1 VGKLDS
7 KAVFITGAS
16 SGIGAAL
23 ARRCAAE
30 GARVALT
37 ARRLDRLAALEAEIR
52 EGGGQAV
59 AIEADV
65 TRDGDLELAAAIAR
79 EALGGI
85 DVVVANAGFG
95 VAGKLARLT
104 LADYQRQMETNFFGV
119 LRTVYATVDDLR
131 RSRGTLV
138 IVGSVAGY
146 LSAPG
151 NSAYTASKFAVHG
164 LAQSLRSELAAEG
177 IAVVL
182 IAPGFVETEIQRVD
196 NEGKLRAEP
205 RDVIPSWLLMPADAA
220 AREIVEAIAAGERE
234 RVVTLHGKVAVALV
248 RHAPGLVAAAMKLVG
263 KRGR

>member
-1 VGKLDS
+1 MGKLES
-7 KAVFITGAS
+7 RAVFITGAS

-52 EGGGQAV
+52 EGGGEAV

-65 TRDGDLELAAAIAR
+65 TRDGDLEQAAAIAR

-85 DVVVANAGFG
+85 NVVVANAGFG
-95 VAGKLARLT
+95 VAGKLERLT
-104 LADYQRQMETNFFGV
+104 LADYRRQMETNLFGV
-119 LRTVYATVDDLR
+119 IRTVYATLDDLR

-138 IVGSVAGY
+138 IVGSVSGY
-146 LSAPG
+146 LPAPG

-164 LAQSLRSELAAEG
+164 LAQSLRAELAAEG

-182 IAPGFVETEIQRVD
+182 IAPGFVESENPAGRQR
-196 NEGKLRAEP
+196 GQAP
-205 RDVIPSWLLMPADAA
+205 RGGAQRRPV
-220 AREIVEAIAAGERE
+220 
-234 RVVTLHGKVAVALV
+234 
-248 RHAPGLVAAAMKLVG
+248 VAAHAG
-263 KRGR
+263 GRGGGRDRRRHQSPRARARGDPARQGRGGAGAVRPRPGGRGDEAGG